1 MESKKPIAYSLI
13 VFAFVT
19 LLTFFIFS
27 LEVRNSRLTDTEVI
41 IPLLLLPLSAFLIT
55 FIGLKIY
62 NSKLVV
68 TQEKEKYEKMVKE
81 NISPIIILHEGRV
94 KVVNQAATEVLGIS
108 RNKLKGKN
116 FLEFIDNE
124 DEKKVRESF
133 SEALSRGSSD
143 KISANVVRKTG
154 ERREILLKSSRV
166 DFKDYGVLISFMD
179 LTERNKMQKRLT
191 EINKL
196 SRKLTLSLDK
206 EEICE
211 ETINIIKNTINYDRI
226 LISLFDK
233 NKKKL
238 VNKKSHNYPKNQNN
252 MERMRSRKVYNL
264 IYQNKEPFYAS
275 QQKNQKYLNNSE
287 KAKFI
292 VPLMAENKFLGTISI
307 SETDRE
313 KIPQDSRELLE
324 ALSAQVSI
332 SLHNAELITRLDK
345 RNEMKDLIIS
355 IINQDLRKPL
365 QSISS
370 HSKNIRK
377 SKTLKEAKRESNKI
391 KSSTREMEELI
402 DNMMTLLKLENESIE
417 YEKIDLT
424 KVIEDSINQLSD
436 NLKNYEVKNKVEGS
450 YLISGNRIIKQAFIN
465 LIENAQKYSQLV
477 KKIEIGIKNDENGYI
492 VYVKDWGPGIPD
504 EKKENIF
511 TKFSRNQK
519 KENNSGLG
527 LSIVKRTVDLHN
539 GEVWVEDN
547 PEGGSIFKIKLP
559 KYQNKLNK

>member
-1 MESKKPIAYSLI
+1 MNSKKPLAYSLI

-27 LEVRNSRLTDTEVI
+27 LEVNNSRLTETKII

-55 FIGLKIY
+55 YIGLKIY

-81 NISPIIILHEGRV
+81 NISPIIILHEGKV
-94 KVVNQAATEVLGIS
+94 KVVNQAASEVLGIS
-108 RNKLKGKN
+108 RNKLKEKN
-116 FLEFIDNE
+116 FMEFIDNE
-124 DEKKVRESF
+124 DEKKVRQSF
-133 SEALSRGSSD
+133 SEALSIGSSD
-143 KISANVVRKTG
+143 KISANIVRKTG
-154 ERREILLKSSRV
+154 ENREILLKSSRV
-166 DFKDYGVLISFMD
+166 DFKDYGILISFMD
-179 LTERNKMQKRLT
+179 LTERNKMQKRLS

-206 EEICE
+206 DEICE
-211 ETINIIKNTINYDRI
+211 ETIKIIKNTINYDRI

-252 MERMRSRKVYNL
+252 MERMRNRKVYNL
-264 IYQNKEPFYAS
+264 IYKNKEPFYAS

-307 SETDRE
+307 SETERE

-324 ALSAQVSI
+324 ALSAQVSNA
-332 SLHNAELITRLDK
+332 LHNAELITRLDK
-345 RNEMKDLIIS
+345 KNEMKDLIIS
-355 IINQDLRKPL
+355 IINQDLRNPL
-365 QSISS
+365 KVISN
-370 HSKNIRK
+370 HSEKIDHTND
-377 SKTLKEAKRESNKI
+377 LKEAKRGIRKI
-391 KSSTREMEELI
+391 KTSTREMEELI

-417 YEKIDLT
+417 YEKIDLN

-477 KKIEIGIKNDENGYI
+477 KKIEIGIKNDEKGYI

-511 TKFSRNQK
+511 SKFSRNQK

-527 LSIVKRTVDLHN
+527 LSIVKRVVDLHN

-547 PEGGSIFKIKLP
+547 PEGGSIFKLKLP
-559 KYQNKLNK
+559 KYQNKPNK